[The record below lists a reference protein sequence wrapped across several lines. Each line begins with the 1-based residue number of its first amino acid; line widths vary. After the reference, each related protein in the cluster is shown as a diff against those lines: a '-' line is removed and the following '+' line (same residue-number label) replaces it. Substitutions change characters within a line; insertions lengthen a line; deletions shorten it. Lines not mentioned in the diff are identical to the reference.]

1 MALSYREV
9 AEILKIIDASA
20 CDELILELEGTKL
33 VVRRG
38 AAGDG
43 DAGAGMAGNPRSI
56 NSESIAS
63 TTGAAAAPASAAPIA
78 KQAAAQEKRED
89 GLVEMRAPMVGTFYR
104 APSPA
109 EAPFV
114 KVGDDVQVG
123 DPLCLIEV
131 MKLFTTIEAQHTG
144 RIAEIGAENG
154 ALVEYDQLLFLI
166 EPF

>member
-38 AAGDG
+38 EAGNG
-43 DAGAGMAGNPRSI
+43 DAGAGMAGDPQSI
-56 NSESIAS
+56 SPESISS
-63 TTGAAAAPASAAPIA
+63 TNGAAAAPASAPPDT
-78 KQAAAQEKRED
+78 KAAAEESRED
-89 GLVEMRAPMVGTFYR
+89 GLVEIRAPMVGTFYR

-109 EAPFV
+109 EPPFV
-114 KVGDDVQVG
+114 KVGDDVQVD

-131 MKLFTTIEAQHTG
+131 MKLYTTIEAQHAG

-154 ALVEYDQLLFLI
+154 ALVEYDQLLFVI

>member
-38 AAGDG
+38 EAGNG
-43 DAGAGMAGNPRSI
+43 VADASMAGNPQSI
-56 NSESIAS
+56 GPESISAV
-63 TTGAAAAPASAAPIA
+63 TGATAAPDSVPPDTNAAA
-78 KQAAAQEKRED
+78 EERRED

-104 APSPA
+104 APSPT
-109 EAPFV
+109 EPPFV
-114 KVGDDVQVG
+114 NVGDEVKVG

-131 MKLFTTIEAQHTG
+131 MKLYTTIEAQHAG

-154 ALVEYDQLLFLI
+154 ALVEYDQLLFVI
-166 EPF
+166 EPI